1 MQPVER
7 DLTSGISMYNQY
19 KFTQAAIE
27 RSVEIVIYVLFQ
39 FTRPTRAVTLDRT
52 EAGID
57 RVILIRT
64 AYTAAIFIVQQT
76 IRCLPFQI
84 RTTPRVVIQRFHFCT
99 VYIYFNSRD
108 PTGVSNQLRVPSK
121 TKPRIV
127 AGFKTSCNGL
137 DIFLEF
143 QAPREAVH
151 PESLNLCHSYVWEF
165 R

>member
-39 FTRPTRAVTLDRT
+39 FTRPTQAVTLDRT

-76 IRCLPFQI
+76 IRCLPFQSA
-84 RTTPRVVIQRFHFCT
+84 RPHG
-99 VYIYFNSRD
+99 S
-108 PTGVSNQLRVPSK
+108 
-121 TKPRIV
+121 
-127 AGFKTSCNGL
+127 
-137 DIFLEF
+137 
-143 QAPREAVH
+143 
-151 PESLNLCHSYVWEF
+151 
-165 R
+165 

>member
-1 MQPVER
+1 
-7 DLTSGISMYNQY
+7 MYNQY

-99 VYIYFNSRD
+99 VYLYFNSRD
-108 PTGVSNQLRVPSK
+108 RTDRDSFLACIWAAISHFNSHDPTGRDGNMQQIS
-121 TKPRIV
+121 
-127 AGFKTSCNGL
+127 GL
-137 DIFLEF
+137 FVISIHATYTGRDP
-143 QAPREAVH
+143 QR
-151 PESLNLCHSYVWEF
+151 
-165 R
+165 

>member
-1 MQPVER
+1 MGPLFLVTTMQPVER

-84 RTTPRVVIQRFHFCT
+84 RTTQRVVIQRFHFCT

-108 PTGVSNQLRVPSK
+108 PTG
-121 TKPRIV
+121 
-127 AGFKTSCNGL
+127 
-137 DIFLEF
+137 
-143 QAPREAVH
+143 REQ
-151 PESLNLCHSYVWEF
+151 
-165 R
+165 